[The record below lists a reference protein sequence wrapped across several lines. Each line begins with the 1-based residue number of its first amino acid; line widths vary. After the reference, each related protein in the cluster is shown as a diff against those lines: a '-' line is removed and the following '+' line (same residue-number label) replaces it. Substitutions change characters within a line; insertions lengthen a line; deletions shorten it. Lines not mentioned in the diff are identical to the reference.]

1 MTQLEGTVDTDA
13 AAVEAFAERVLG
25 LYRDGMVAMMID
37 LGHRMG
43 LFDAAAAGPATS
55 EELAERAGVQERYTR
70 EWLGALVTAGIVG
83 YDPTSGRY
91 DLPAVHAACLAG
103 GGSGNMAPMAQVNTH
118 LASHLGDV
126 AVAFREGGGVPYAVF
141 RPEFTG
147 VMDAASRG
155 TYDGL
160 LLDAWVPSID
170 GLDELLAAGARV
182 ADVGC
187 GTGHAMVLLGE
198 AFPRSTFVGYDFAA
212 DAIELARAE
221 AASAG
226 LSNVSFEVQDAAT
239 LAVDDAFDVVM
250 SFDAIHDQVDP
261 VAVLAHIHEAL
272 RPGGRYVMLE
282 PSGSSN
288 LEDNMAH
295 PLAPWV
301 YGVSVLHCM
310 TVSLAHGGAGLG
322 TMWGRERATAMLEAA
337 GFREVDV
344 REAPGDPLD
353 SFFVATA

>member
-1 MTQLEGTVDTDA
+1 MTQLDGAVDADA
-13 AAVEAFAERVLG
+13 SAVEAFAERVLG
-25 LYRDGMVAMMID
+25 VYRDGMVALMID
-37 LGHRMG
+37 LGHRVG
-43 LFDAAAAGPATS
+43 LFDAATAGPATS
-55 EELAERAGVQERYTR
+55 AELADRAGVQERYTR
-70 EWLGALVTAGIVG
+70 EWLGAMVTAGIFG
-83 YDPTSGRY
+83 YDPASGRY
-91 DLPAVHAACLAG
+91 DLPAAHAVCLAG
-103 GGSGNMAPMAQVNTH
+103 PGAGNVAPVAQVNTH

-126 AVAFREGGGVPYAVF
+126 AVAFRDGGGVPYSVF

-155 TYDGL
+155 NYDGL

-170 GLDELLAAGARV
+170 GLAEVLTAGARV

-187 GTGHAMVLLGE
+187 GTGHAMVLLGG

-226 LSNVSFEVQDAAT
+226 LTNVSFEVQDAAT
-239 LAVDDAFDVVM
+239 LAVDDPFDVVM

-261 VAVLAHIHEAL
+261 VAVLACIHDAL

-288 LEDNMAH
+288 VEDNIGH

-322 TMWGRERATAMLEAA
+322 TMWGRQRATAMLEAA
-337 GFREVDV
+337 GFGDVEVH
-344 REAPGDPLD
+344 EAPGDPLD